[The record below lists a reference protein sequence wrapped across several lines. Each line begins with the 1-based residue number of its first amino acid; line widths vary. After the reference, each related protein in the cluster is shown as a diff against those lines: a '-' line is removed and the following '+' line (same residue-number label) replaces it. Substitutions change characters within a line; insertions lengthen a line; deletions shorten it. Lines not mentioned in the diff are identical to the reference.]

1 MNLVYELF
9 SQFISKEKTTAII
22 IIIASFIINII
33 QTGGISFITANII
46 NFIKDGKQENAWTY
60 FYYFIAFSIVFLVF
74 YSTYKHFQVQF
85 LTKMRQVIR
94 TGLISNILE
103 INNENYSDMNF
114 NKLNSPINRMSSVIY
129 FLLNS
134 VINYLLPNITFLIII
149 MVYFLYYNVYFGMA
163 FIISNILL
171 LLYAFS
177 TLGDLYQKNIDYEN
191 VIVRNEYQLVD
202 ILNNMDKIISR
213 GQTKTEIDQLWKRTD
228 TMIDVANKLYTTS
241 NIYEFISVVILFAI
255 LFCSIAYLI
264 YLVFHKKLD
273 VTIFITFFTILL
285 MYRDR
290 MTAFLLQVNDYM
302 DFWGRID
309 IVMKNFEDMKY
320 KERTDALPGLGQ
332 SQGLGLSHRK
342 ELAPIELDFHKIEFQ
357 KVTFK
362 YERSETYIFKDKD
375 FTVNSKNKIIGITGL
390 SGNGKSTFAKL
401 LLKMYHPSSGTIL
414 VDGKDL
420 EEVDTDY
427 IRENITYVN
436 QSSKLFDKKI
446 IENILYGCND
456 VVSCNNHL
464 SEVMKYQKIRDL
476 YKNID
481 IHNKSAGSLGENLSG
496 GQRQIVN
503 VISGL
508 INPAKILI
516 LDEPT
521 NALDPALKGELIS
534 LIRDFKKYK
543 NCIMIIT
550 HDSAMYPL
558 FHEKI
563 SM

>member
-22 IIIASFIINII
+22 LILASFIINII

-46 NFIKDGKQENAWTY
+46 NFIKDGKVENAWTY
-60 FYYFIAFSIVFLVF
+60 FYYFVAFSIVFLVF
-74 YSTYKHFQVQF
+74 YSTYKHYQVQF

-103 INNENYSDMNF
+103 INNENFSDMNF

-149 MVYFLYYNVYFGMA
+149 MAYFLYYNIYFGIG

-177 TLGDLYQKNIDYEN
+177 TLGDLYQKNIDYES
-191 VIVRNEYQLVD
+191 VIIRNEYQLVD

-213 GQTKTEIDQLWKRTD
+213 GQTKMEIDQLWKRTD
-228 TMIDVANKLYTTS
+228 TMIEVANKLYTSS
-241 NIYEFISVVILFAI
+241 NIYEFVSVILLFVI
-255 LFCSIAYLI
+255 LFCSIGYLI
-264 YLVFHKKLD
+264 FLVFHKKLD

-290 MTAFLLQVNDYM
+290 MTSFLLQVNDYM
-302 DFWGRID
+302 DFWGRIN

-320 KERTDALPGLGQ
+320 KERTDNLNGRGRGH
-332 SQGLGLSHRK
+332 SI
-342 ELAPIELDFHKIEFQ
+342 APIELDFHKIEFQ

-362 YERSETYIFKDKD
+362 YDKSENYIFKDKD
-375 FTVNSKNKIIGITGL
+375 FTVNTKNKIIGITGL

-401 LLKMYHPSSGTIL
+401 LLKMYHPSSGAIF
-414 VDGKDL
+414 VDGKNL

-481 IHNKSAGSLGENLSG
+481 IHTKSAGSLGENLSG

-521 NALDPALKGELIS
+521 NALDPALKAELIS

>member
-9 SQFISKEKTTAII
+9 SQFISKEKTTAVI

-60 FYYFIAFSIVFLVF
+60 FYYFITFSLVFLVF

-129 FLLNS
+129 FLLNT
-134 VINYLLPNITFLIII
+134 VINYLLPNFTFLIII

-163 FIISNILL
+163 FIIGNILL

-177 TLGDLYQKNIDYEN
+177 TLGDLYKKNIEYES

-213 GQTKTEIDQLWKRTD
+213 GQTKQEIDQLWTRTD
-228 TMIDVANKLYTTS
+228 TMIEVANKLYTVS

-290 MTAFLLQVNDYM
+290 MSAFLLQVNDYM

-320 KERTDALPGLGQ
+320 KERTDNLNGGQ
-332 SQGLGLSHRK
+332 GQGRSIT
-342 ELAPIELDFHKIEFQ
+342 PIELDFHKIEFQ

-401 LLKMYHPSSGTIL
+401 LLKMYHPSSGAIL
-414 VDGKDL
+414 VDGKNL

-427 IRENITYVN
+427 VRENITYVN

-508 INPAKILI
+508 INPAKILV

-521 NALDPALKGELIS
+521 NALDPALKAELIS

-558 FHEKI
+558 FHERI
-563 SM
+563 NM

>member
-9 SQFISKEKTTAII
+9 SKFIGKEITTTAWLII
-22 IIIASFIINII
+22 FSFIINII

-46 NFIKDGKQENAWTY
+46 NFIKDGKQENAWKY
-60 FYYFIAFSIVFLVF
+60 FYYFVGFSIVFLIV
-74 YSTYKHFQVQF
+74 YSTYKHFQVKF
-85 LTKMRQVIR
+85 LTRMRQIIR
-94 TGLISNILE
+94 TGLISNVLE

-134 VINYLLPNITFLIII
+134 VINYLLPNLTFLIIV
-149 MVYFLYYNVYFGMA
+149 MGYFLYQHFTFGVG
-163 FIISNILL
+163 FIIGNILL

-177 TLGDLYQKNIDYEN
+177 TLKDLYEKNVEYEDTVVN
-191 VIVRNEYQLVD
+191 NEYRLVD

-213 GQTKTEIDQLWKRTD
+213 GQTKQEIDELWKRTD
-228 TMIDVANKLYTTS
+228 TMIEVAYKLYNTS
-241 NIYEFISVVILFAI
+241 NMYEFISVVILFII
-255 LFCSIAYLI
+255 LFCSISYLI
-264 YLVFHKKLD
+264 LLVFDKKIG

-290 MTAFLLQVNDYM
+290 MSGFLLQIQDYV
-302 DFWGRID
+302 DLWGRID
-309 IVMKNFEDMKY
+309 IVMQNFKDMEYSEKTN
-320 KERTDALPGLGQ
+320 KMNNATGFHDPV
-332 SQGLGLSHRK
+332 
-342 ELAPIELDFHKIEFQ
+342 ELKFHHIEF
-357 KVTFK
+357 KGVSFK
-362 YERSETYIFKDKD
+362 YDKSDNYVLKKKD
-375 FTVNSKNKIIGITGL
+375 FSINSQNKIIGITGL

-401 LLKMYHPSSGTIL
+401 LLKMYHPTEGTIL
-414 VDGKDL
+414 IDGKDI

-427 IRENITYVN
+427 VRENITYVN

-446 IENILYGCND
+446 IENIMYGCND
-456 VVSCNNHL
+456 TVSCNNHL
-464 SEVMKYQKIRDL
+464 SEVMKYPKIRDL

-481 IHNKSAGSLGENLSG
+481 IYNKQAGSLGENLSG

-508 INPAKILI
+508 INPCKILI

-521 NALDPALKGELIS
+521 NALDPALKSELIS

-550 HDSAMYPL
+550 HDSSMYPL
-558 FHEKI
+558 FNDRI
-563 SM
+563 QM

>member
-9 SQFISKEKTTAII
+9 SQFISKEMTTTVILI
-22 IIIASFIINII
+22 LASFIINII

-46 NFIKDGKQENAWTY
+46 NFIKDGKQENVWKY
-60 FYYFIAFSIVFLVF
+60 FYYFVAFSIVFLIF

-103 INNENYSDMNF
+103 INNENFSDMNF

-134 VINYLLPNITFLIII
+134 VINYLLPNVTFLIII
-149 MVYFLYYNVYFGMA
+149 MVYFLYYNLYFGVG

-177 TLGDLYQKNIDYEN
+177 TLGDLYKKNIDYESV
-191 VIVRNEYQLVD
+191 VIRNEYQLVD

-228 TMIDVANKLYTTS
+228 TMIEVANKLYTSS
-241 NIYEFISVVILFAI
+241 NIYEFISVILLFVI

-264 YLVFHKKLD
+264 YLVFQKKLD
-273 VTIFITFFTILL
+273 VTIFITFFAILL

-290 MTAFLLQVNDYM
+290 MTAFLLQVNDYV
-302 DFWGRID
+302 DFWGRIN
-309 IVMKNFEDMKY
+309 IVMQNFEDMKY
-320 KERTDALPGLGQ
+320 KERTDGIGKGKVLT
-332 SQGLGLSHRK
+332 
-342 ELAPIELDFHKIEFQ
+342 PIELDFHKIEFQ

-362 YERSETYIFKDKD
+362 YERSETFIFKDKD
-375 FTVNSKNKIIGITGL
+375 FTVNTKNKIIGITGL

-401 LLKMYHPSSGTIL
+401 LLKMYHPSSGAIF
-414 VDGKDL
+414 VDGKNL

-427 IRENITYVN
+427 IRENVTYVN

-521 NALDPALKGELIS
+521 NALDPALKAELIS

-558 FHEKI
+558 FHERI
-563 SM
+563 NM

>member
-1 MNLVYELF
+1 M
-9 SQFISKEKTTAII
+9 A
-22 IIIASFIINII
+22 
-33 QTGGISFITANII
+33 
-46 NFIKDGKQENAWTY
+46 
-60 FYYFIAFSIVFLVF
+60 
-74 YSTYKHFQVQF
+74 
-85 LTKMRQVIR
+85 
-94 TGLISNILE
+94 
-103 INNENYSDMNF
+103 
-114 NKLNSPINRMSSVIY
+114 
-129 FLLNS
+129 
-134 VINYLLPNITFLIII
+134 
-149 MVYFLYYNVYFGMA
+149 YFLYYNLYFGVG

-171 LLYAFS
+171 LLYSFS
-177 TLGDLYQKNIDYEN
+177 TLGDLYKKNIEYES

-228 TMIDVANKLYTTS
+228 TMIEVANKLYTSS
-241 NIYEFISVVILFAI
+241 NIYEFISVILLFVI

-264 YLVFHKKLD
+264 YLVFHKKMD

-290 MTAFLLQVNDYM
+290 MSAFLLQVNDYM
-302 DFWGRID
+302 DFWGRIN

-320 KERTDALPGLGQ
+320 KERMDGLSTSRGLGQ
-332 SQGLGLSHRK
+332 GQGQGQGLT
-342 ELAPIELDFHKIEFQ
+342 ELDFHKVEFQ
-357 KVTFK
+357 KVAFK
-362 YERSETYIFKDKD
+362 YEKSENYIFKDKD
-375 FTVNSKNKIIGITGL
+375 FIVNTKNKIIGITGL

-401 LLKMYHPSSGTIL
+401 LLKMYHPSSGIIM
-414 VDGKDL
+414 VDGKNL

-464 SEVMKYQKIRDL
+464 SEVMKYPKIRDL

-481 IHNKSAGSLGENLSG
+481 IHNKQAGSLGENLSG

-558 FHEKI
+558 FHERI
-563 SM
+563 NM

>member
-1 MNLVYELF
+1 
-9 SQFISKEKTTAII
+9 
-22 IIIASFIINII
+22 
-33 QTGGISFITANII
+33 
-46 NFIKDGKQENAWTY
+46 
-60 FYYFIAFSIVFLVF
+60 
-74 YSTYKHFQVQF
+74 
-85 LTKMRQVIR
+85 
-94 TGLISNILE
+94 
-103 INNENYSDMNF
+103 
-114 NKLNSPINRMSSVIY
+114 
-129 FLLNS
+129 
-134 VINYLLPNITFLIII
+134 
-149 MVYFLYYNVYFGMA
+149 MVYFLYYNLYFGIG

-171 LLYAFS
+171 LLYASS

-213 GQTKTEIDQLWKRTD
+213 GQTKQEIDQLWKRTD
-228 TMIDVANKLYTTS
+228 TMIEVANKLYTIS
-241 NIYEFISVVILFAI
+241 NIYEFISVVIMFVI

-264 YLVFHKKLD
+264 YLVFHKKMD

-320 KERTDALPGLGQ
+320 KERTDTLNESRG
-332 SQGLGLSHRK
+332 QGLGLV
-342 ELAPIELDFHKIEFQ
+342 PIELDFHKIEFQ

-375 FTVNSKNKIIGITGL
+375 FLLNTKNKIIGITGL

-401 LLKMYHPSSGTIL
+401 LLKMYHPSSGGIL
-414 VDGKDL
+414 VDGISL

-464 SEVMKYQKIRDL
+464 SEVMKYSKIRDL

>member
-9 SQFISKEKTTAII
+9 SQFIGKEKTTAAIL
-22 IIIASFIINII
+22 IIASFIINII

-46 NFIKDGKQENAWTY
+46 NFIKDGKVDNAWKY
-60 FYYFIAFSIVFLVF
+60 FYYFVAFSIVFLVF
-74 YSTYKHFQVQF
+74 YSTYKHFQVKF

-103 INNENYSDMNF
+103 INNENFSDMNF

-134 VINYLLPNITFLIII
+134 VINYLLPNVTFLIII
-149 MVYFLYYNVYFGMA
+149 MVYFLYYNVYFGVG

-171 LLYAFS
+171 LLYSFS
-177 TLGDLYQKNIDYEN
+177 TLGDLYQKNIEYEN

-228 TMIDVANKLYTTS
+228 TMIEVANKLYTSS
-241 NIYEFISVVILFAI
+241 NIYEFISVILLFVI

-264 YLVFHKKLD
+264 YLVFHKKMD

-309 IVMKNFEDMKY
+309 IVMQNFEDMKY
-320 KERTDALPGLGQ
+320 KERTDGLHTSRGQ
-332 SQGLGLSHRK
+332 GQGQRLT
-342 ELAPIELDFHKIEFQ
+342 ELDFHKIEFQ
-357 KVTFK
+357 KVAFK
-362 YERSETYIFKDKD
+362 YEKSENYIFKDKD
-375 FTVNSKNKIIGITGL
+375 FTVNTKNKIIGITGL

-401 LLKMYHPSSGTIL
+401 LLKMYHPSSGVIM
-414 VDGKDL
+414 VDGKNL

-427 IRENITYVN
+427 IRENVTYVN

-464 SEVMKYQKIRDL
+464 AEVMKYSKIRDL

-481 IHNKSAGSLGENLSG
+481 IHNKQAGSLGENLSG

-558 FHEKI
+558 FHERI
-563 SM
+563 NM